1 MTLESAETQIEGGQ
15 ECDIWLATHHII
27 TTSLS
32 ISVNLQKSAEK
43 QNSDQNMSD
52 AKAIKLQ
59 SFNNKLEVRVS
70 NNLDTDSG
78 FAGVH
83 GIF

>member
-1 MTLESAETQIEGGQ
+1 
-15 ECDIWLATHHII
+15 
-27 TTSLS
+27 
-32 ISVNLQKSAEK
+32 
-43 QNSDQNMSD
+43 MSD

-70 NNLDTDSG
+70 INWDKDSG

-83 GIF
+83 GFFRILQTISMKLQEKVQRISETICRLSRKSTQEAKL

>member
-1 MTLESAETQIEGGQ
+1 
-15 ECDIWLATHHII
+15 
-27 TTSLS
+27 
-32 ISVNLQKSAEK
+32 
-43 QNSDQNMSD
+43 MSD